1 MICRRHSNAPQTR
14 GGFALIIVMI
24 IIFSLA
30 VLAGGFAFSMKV
42 EARLAANNNSEG
54 EIQWLGRSGVELARF
69 VLSESFRQPKP
80 AALNQIWAGG
90 PGDLTETNGPL
101 LAINLAS
108 VKLGDGVIAIHIE
121 DQERRAN
128 INRVDRQT
136 FERALAIIGLNTV
149 NTPVLL
155 DSLEDWLDRDDNLH
169 LSGTESDYYLNQ
181 DPPYYAKNGPIDDIT
196 ELLLVNG
203 ITPELFWGPR
213 VMAHR
218 DQLYRPYSREEMLA
232 ETSAMGRVGLVDLF
246 TALSFGSINI
256 NTAPVEVLQLLP
268 GVDEVVAEN
277 IIRTRAGLD
286 GMEGTEDDTPFQNI
300 SMLSPAT
307 VPGIT
312 PEAVAAIQQLRLADV
327 RSLTFKV
334 TVEATLGRQRRE
346 YRAVVG
352 VRGSVVEILEFSW
365 P

>member
-1 MICRRHSNAPQTR
+1 MNCRSRQPRKRA
-14 GGFALIIVMI
+14 FALIIVLI
-24 IIFSLA
+24 VIFSLA
-30 VLAGGFAFSMKV
+30 ILAGGFAYSMKV
-42 EARLAANNNSEG
+42 ESRLAANNNSAG

-80 AALNQIWAGG
+80 ASLNQIWAGG

-101 LAINLAS
+101 LAVNLS
-108 VKLGDGVIAIHIE
+108 STPLGDGVISVHIV

-136 FERALAIIGLNTV
+136 FERALGIIGLNTV
-149 NTPVLL
+149 NTPLLL
-155 DSLEDWLDRDDNLH
+155 DSLEDWLDPDDASH

-181 DPPYYAKNGPIDDIT
+181 DPPYYAKNGPIDDIA

-203 ITPELFWGPR
+203 VTPDLFWGPR
-213 VMAHR
+213 AVAHR
-218 DQLYRPYSREEMLA
+218 DQLYRPYSREDFPEGI
-232 ETSAMGRVGLVDLF
+232 SGFGRMGLVDLF
-246 TALSFGSINI
+246 TALSVGSINL
-256 NTAPVEVLQLLP
+256 NTASVEVLQLLP

-277 IIRTRAGLD
+277 IIRTRSGPD
-286 GMEGTEDDTPFQNI
+286 GVEGTEDDTPFQNI

-327 RSLTFKV
+327 RSMTFNV
-334 TVEATLGRQRRE
+334 TVNARLGRVVRE
-346 YRAVVG
+346 YSAVLG
-352 VRGSVVEILEFSW
+352 VRGSVVEVLQFSW